1 MKKIYYIAIFFIV
14 SFPSLYA
21 QNLSVSFEK
30 LERSCIL
37 GEATITIINGSQ
49 PIQIVWSTGS
59 ISNSIGQL
67 EKGDYSVTITDNLSN
82 DTTINFSI
90 EELICEPI
98 PENNFTPNG
107 DGYNDTWNISRIE
120 YFPNFDLYV
129 YNRWGQLV
137 HRQSGTFTPWDASSI
152 LLPLPDATYY
162 YVLYLDKSNK
172 KDFIKGDVSIL
183 R

>member
-1 MKKIYYIAIFFIV
+1 VKKHYYIFSLFFLIFLKI
-14 SFPSLYA
+14 SG
-21 QNLSVSFEK
+21 QDLSVSFEK
-30 LERSCIL
+30 NERPCVL
-37 GEATITIINGSQ
+37 GEASINIITGSQ

-59 ISNSIGQL
+59 ISSSIGQL

-82 DTTINFSI
+82 DTTINFTI

-120 YFPNFDLYV
+120 HFPNFDLYV

-137 HRQSGTFTPWDASSI
+137 HRQSGSFTPWDASSI

-162 YVLYLDKSNK
+162 YVLYLDKANK
-172 KDFIKGDVSIL
+172 KDFIKGDVSII